1 LTLQGEAAMTLWNWL
16 GQLLGP
22 ESEEGEQGPES
33 QLAWTSLSRRADGR
47 CLFDDSYFNEAPGP
61 GGEPAQGPGY

>member
-1 LTLQGEAAMTLWNWL
+1 MTLWNWL

-33 QLAWTSLSRRADGR
+33 QLAWTSASRRADGR
-47 CLFDDSYFNEAPGP
+47 SLFDDSYFDEAPGP
-61 GGEPAQGPGY
+61 GDEHVERTGR